1 MKVSTRNLVINIP
14 FFSGLILNVIVI
26 KIFSKTVISP
36 FSILLLYLIPGLVLY
51 FFIDKFINLRLSK
64 FLKLVYTTISFGSL
78 FTISLLLI
86 NLNFQESTNSKT
98 IKTKILKKGYTTKG
112 NRPTADVEVDG
123 IIKGFVFQRQEN
135 IDNYSSLELKLYDGV
150 IGWKII
156 KAIELKK

>member
-1 MKVSTRNLVINIP
+1 M
-14 FFSGLILNVIVI
+14 
-26 KIFSKTVISP
+26 
-36 FSILLLYLIPGLVLY
+36 
-51 FFIDKFINLRLSK
+51 
-64 FLKLVYTTISFGSL
+64 
-78 FTISLLLI
+78 
-86 NLNFQESTNSKT
+86 
-98 IKTKILKKGYTTKG
+98 KKGYTTKG